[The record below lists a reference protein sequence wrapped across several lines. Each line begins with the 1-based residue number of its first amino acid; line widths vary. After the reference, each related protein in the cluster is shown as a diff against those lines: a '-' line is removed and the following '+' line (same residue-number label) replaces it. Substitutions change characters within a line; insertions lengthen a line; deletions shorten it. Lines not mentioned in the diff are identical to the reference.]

1 MLERNTRRLG
11 LADRLESILRTDR
24 HALRRQQS
32 RSEGM
37 LLALV
42 SRGGGSHALIEPLLK
57 ESAAE
62 SGLSFLAID
71 AEALT
76 EIPRHYLDHASLVVA
91 DVSGRNERVITLVY
105 QAMGCGCRLLLCG
118 QEPTDIPSDLEGLS
132 SVFIRGLEDGLAL
145 QRQALESMMSTD

>member
-24 HALRRQQS
+24 HALRRQRS
-32 RSEGM
+32 RADGM

-42 SRGGGSHALIEPLLK
+42 SQQSGHRDLIEPLLK

-71 AEALT
+71 AEAL
-76 EIPRHYLDHASLVVA
+76 IDMPRHYLDHASLVVA

-105 QAMGCGCRLLLCG
+105 QAIGCGCRLLLLG
-118 QEPTDIPSDLEGLS
+118 QEPGDIPQDLEGLS
-132 SVFIRGLEDGLAL
+132 TVIFRGVDDGLAL
-145 QRQALESMMSTD
+145 QRRTLESAMSGG